1 MCRNRKRRKR
11 NETLELSQICKPQA
25 CSSHRAKES
34 KANQRFPT
42 EKCQG
47 ADSLEG
53 RSPRATTEADAGVA
67 IAVAAGVAAAAAAG
81 AAAGGGAG
89 GAAAARC
96 LLRLATAAAL

>member
-1 MCRNRKRRKR
+1 MCRKRRKR

-25 CSSHRAKES
+25 CGSHRAKES
-34 KANQRFPT
+34 EANRHFPT

-47 ADSLEG
+47 AGSLEG
-53 RSPRATTEADAGVA
+53 RSPRATTEADASVA